1 MLVLNVV
8 WRKIKMNIIK
18 MVVVAAVL
26 LWNSIYDLNYK
37 KISIPVTF
45 LGMIMGVFFI
55 IITLIKNNGYYIIIE
70 ALGGVSVGIF
80 LILCSFFTRGQIGI
94 GDGIICCF
102 TGLFYGFFENL
113 SMLFI
118 GLLLS
123 ALVSFLLLLSKKA
136 GRKTEIPFVPFLF
149 LGYCCIQI
157 CKI

>member
-1 MLVLNVV
+1 MLVLNVA
-8 WRKIKMNIIK
+8 WRNIKVNIIK
-18 MVVVAAVL
+18 NIVVAAVL
-26 LWNSIYDLNYK
+26 LWNSIYDLKYR
-37 KISIPVTF
+37 KISIPITF
-45 LGMIMGVFFI
+45 LGMIIAVFFI
-55 IITLIKNNGYYIIIE
+55 ITTLIKDNGCYIIIE
-70 ALGGVSVGIF
+70 VLGGVSVGIF

-123 ALVSFLLLLSKKA
+123 AIVSFLLLLSKKA

-149 LGYCCIQI
+149 FVFFCIQI
-157 CKI
+157 FKI